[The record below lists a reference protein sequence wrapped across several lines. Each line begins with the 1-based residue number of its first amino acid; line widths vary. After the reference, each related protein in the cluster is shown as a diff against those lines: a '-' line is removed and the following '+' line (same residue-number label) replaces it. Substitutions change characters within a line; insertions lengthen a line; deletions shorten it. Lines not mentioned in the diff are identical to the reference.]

1 MGGLIAR
8 IITTEEREMEV
19 EPDTLPETGSAYA
32 QWEAGE
38 LSAQAAATAIA
49 EELITEIEPAEQ
61 ALEARKKARREEL
74 GTLLIRVGEPLEV
87 LGRVTRWVEPT
98 TAESANV
105 KKLRA
110 LISELRDQGSPALD
124 GIAGRIEACI
134 TVGERRGY
142 PLIEPPPR
150 PRRAA

>member
-1 MGGLIAR
+1 VGGLIAR

-19 EPDTLPETGSAYA
+19 ETDTLPETGSAYA

>member
-1 MGGLIAR
+1 MVALRAPTASDTP
-8 IITTEEREMEV
+8 TTGATPYGR
-19 EPDTLPETGSAYA
+19 
-32 QWEAGE
+32 WEAGE

-74 GTLLIRVGEPLEV
+74 GTLLIRVGAPLKV

-124 GIAGRIEACI
+124 GIASRIEACI
-134 TVGERRGY
+134 TVGDRRSY
-142 PLIEPPPR
+142 PLTEPLR
-150 PRRAA
+150 QR